1 MTHEDAGHY
10 AAKHPK
16 GAKVSEALL
25 EAVKE
30 TASQGKISCAQAFK
44 IVRTREVE
52 PLEVGMAVDILEIKL
67 EKCQLGLFGYG
78 ARKRIVEPAAQID
91 EPIRKAI
98 EESLVNGR
106 LSCAACWDI
115 AARFGCPKM
124 DVAALCQALSIK
136 ISPCQLGSF

>member
-16 GAKVSEALL
+16 GTKVSEVLL

-44 IVRTREVE
+44 IVRTCEVE
-52 PLEVGMAVDILEIKL
+52 PLEVGMAVDMLEIKL

-78 ARKRIVEPAAQID
+78 SRKRIVEPAAQID
-91 EPIRKAI
+91 EPIKKAI

-106 LSCAACWDI
+106 LSCAAGWDI
-115 AARFGCPKM
+115 AVRFGRPKM
-124 DVAALCQALSIK
+124 DVAAICEALSIK